1 MSRIMAFD
9 YGLKRTGIAVS
20 DPLKL
25 IATGL
30 NTVDT
35 KDLLPYIKDY
45 FRDTDVDTFVFGN
58 SLHKD
63 GTPNK
68 INNNIEGFAKV
79 LYIMYP
85 SIPQYFQR
93 EDSTSKQAMASLIQ
107 SGVPKQKRKNKA
119 LIDEVSATI
128 ILQNFMSEF
137 QNKSKITE
145 E

>member
-30 NTVDT
+30 TTVNT
-35 KDLLPYIKDY
+35 KDLLPYVKDY
-45 FRDTDVDTFVFGN
+45 FKEADVDTFVFGN

-68 INNNIEGFAKV
+68 VNKNIEGFAKV
-79 LYIMYP
+79 LYNIYP
-85 SIPQYFQR
+85 SIPQYFQK
-93 EDSTSKQAMASLIQ
+93 ENHTSKQAVEALIK
-107 SGVPKQKRKNKA
+107 SGVPKQKRRNKA

-128 ILQNFMSEF
+128 ILQNFMNEL
-137 QNKSKITE
+137 
-145 E
+145 

>member
-30 NTVDT
+30 STVNT
-35 KDLLPYIKDY
+35 KDLLPYVKDY
-45 FRDTDVDTFVFGN
+45 FKEGNVDTFVFGN

-68 INNNIEGFAKV
+68 INKNIEGFAKV
-79 LYIMYP
+79 LHNMYP
-85 SIPQYFQR
+85 SIPQYFQK
-93 EDSTSKQAMASLIQ
+93 EANTSKQAVETLLK
-107 SGVPKQKRKNKA
+107 SGLPKQKRQNKA

-128 ILQNFMSEF
+128 ILQNFMNEF
-137 QNKSKITE
+137 NFNKK
-145 E
+145 